1 MIVAQMES
9 TVTSTAVITI
19 TNDLGGY
26 LKSSWMLTAYWLTS
40 GGMFSRYNGSRAFA
54 NMIKAFQIIWAKIS
68 DISGRK
74 NSILMTMFLFTAFS
88 GACGASQSIIQL

>member
-26 LKSSWMLTAYWLTS
+26 LKSSWTLTAYWLTS
-40 GGMFSRYNGSRAFA
+40 GGMLPGCASSRPVHQLIVRYS
-54 NMIKAFQIIWAKIS
+54 IS
-68 DISGRK
+68 DHMGKDI
-74 NSILMTMFLFTAFS
+74 
-88 GACGASQSIIQL
+88 